1 MIKLHD
7 FDPNIN
13 PKSLNLKASAGKL
26 EVFFLWI
33 SIARFQIN
41 MHLCRKYFLYF
52 VKLYSAFDK
61 LISFLLPS
69 GPLDYIYIMIILPLW
84 YFLVKRRESLQ
95 KSKSSGRLWTYII
108 NSNQILRL
116 WNLWTEIEKCCTRI
130 EMITENTES
139 YSR

>member
-1 MIKLHD
+1 MYCHLIKLHD

-13 PKSLNLKASAGKL
+13 SKSLNLKASAGKL

-33 SIARFQIN
+33 GIACFQIN
-41 MHLCRKYFLYF
+41 MHLCRKYFLCF
-52 VKLYSAFDK
+52 VKLYRAFDK

-69 GPLDYIYIMIILPLW
+69 GLLDYIYVMTILPLW
-84 YFLVKRRESLQ
+84 YFLVKRRKSLQ

-116 WNLWTEIEKCCTRI
+116 
-130 EMITENTES
+130 
-139 YSR
+139 